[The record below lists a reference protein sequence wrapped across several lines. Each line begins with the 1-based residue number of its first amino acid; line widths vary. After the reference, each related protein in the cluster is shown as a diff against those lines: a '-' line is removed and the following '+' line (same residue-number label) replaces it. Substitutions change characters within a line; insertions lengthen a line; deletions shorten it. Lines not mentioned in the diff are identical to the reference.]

1 MYGLYFPSIMRL
13 LSFSLLPP
21 VSPLWKAVEL
31 SFQLMTRSPAIVD
44 SDVLEMTTTA
54 RIGTGLGGQGSLLQF
69 FLIVDAVNVDLWF
82 PEDEH
87 PIIVHS
93 TK

>member
-1 MYGLYFPSIMRL
+1 
-13 LSFSLLPP
+13 
-21 VSPLWKAVEL
+21 
-31 SFQLMTRSPAIVD
+31 
-44 SDVLEMTTTA
+44 MTTTA

-93 TK
+93 TKQSTSDNVAKAGRDNA